1 MRVLV
6 IEDDRETAQFLR
18 KALKESGHAADIA
31 EDGETGLSKMGD
43 GPLAH
48 AQNLVGH
55 EAFAAALLANSI
67 GELGGHRA
75 PSSHQFPLRQFGL
88 ASEPSHSDL
97 VLKGALFS
105 PFGALFSP
113 FNEEER

>member
-1 MRVLV
+1 VPYCSSFTHAVCLWHKPRHHSAIAYARHVWFSRYSP
-6 IEDDRETAQFLR
+6 IAQC
-18 KALKESGHAADIA
+18 AGAWD
-31 EDGETGLSKMGD
+31 
-43 GPLAH
+43 
-48 AQNLVGH
+48 LVGH